1 MKKITIILSIA
12 VVHML
17 CTLNS
22 SAQFIKLLDFAGS
35 SNGSMPEYSSLI
47 SDGIFL
53 YGMTNQG
60 GTNGMGVIFKIRPDG
75 TGYTKLLDFAG
86 AINGKNPKR
95 DLYLDGLFLYGMTA
109 NGGTNDMGVI
119 FKIKTDGTGYSKL
132 LDFAGT
138 SNGLCP
144 SGNLISDGTYMY
156 VWSSGIPTGIKMNIA
171 DAKKATQNSGANQS
185 FDVNQEVGLN
195 CNPWAPEASKF
206 TVPTNIAFKDMSQL
220 LQQVQQVQPKSTT
233 VTPQAQTGNSPCDQ
247 ITDPTAKAACA
258 NALKNS
264 GY

>member
-1 MKKITIILSIA
+1 MKKPGLIVA
-12 VVHML
+12 VVLIVILLAIGGMFVL
-17 CTLNS
+17 KSSKTPVAGKSVNNQTATKPQTTNS
-22 SAQFIKLLDFAGS
+22 LKGTILGLLSGGKNVNCQITYPDNKGTGSVYVSDKKFAGDFTMK
-35 SNGSMPEYSSLI
+35 G
-47 SDGIFL
+47 SDGKE
-53 YGMTNQG
+53 T
-60 GTNGMGVIFKIRPDG
+60 
-75 TGYTKLLDFAG
+75 TGH
-86 AINGKNPKR
+86 
-95 DLYLDGLFLYGMTA
+95 M
-109 NGGTNDMGVI
+109 
-119 FKIKTDGTGYSKL
+119 
-132 LDFAGT
+132 
-138 SNGLCP
+138 
-144 SGNLISDGTYMY
+144 ISDGTYMY